1 MSNKFVRSSPFLKQ
15 SEISENFHGKSTVNK
30 IFHNF

>member
-1 MSNKFVRSSPFLKQ
+1 MIEPIEELRKTAGDALAESM
-15 SEISENFHGKSTVNK
+15 EAGKSTVNK